1 MSIEL
6 SEQEQL
12 RRQSLAALR
21 ELGIEAGHRIKCGK
35 EQDRKVVC
43 VEFFCQKPGK
53 GEAAQTDFEN
63 DHVAHKFD

>member
-21 ELGIEAGHRIKCGK
+21 ELGI
-35 EQDRKVVC
+35 D
-43 VEFFCQKPGK
+43 PYP
-53 GEAAQTDFEN
+53 AARYELSLI
-63 DHVAHKFD
+63 HI

>member
-21 ELGIEAGHRIKCGK
+21 ELGIDPYPPPAMR
-35 EQDRKVVC
+35 
-43 VEFFCQKPGK
+43 
-53 GEAAQTDFEN
+53 
-63 DHVAHKFD
+63 